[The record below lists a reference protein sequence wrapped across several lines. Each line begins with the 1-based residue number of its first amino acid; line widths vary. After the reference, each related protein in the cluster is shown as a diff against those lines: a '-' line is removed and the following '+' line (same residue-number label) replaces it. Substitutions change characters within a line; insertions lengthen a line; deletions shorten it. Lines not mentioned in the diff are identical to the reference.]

1 MPCRILKG
9 APVAEA
15 LSIELSERVRA
26 LGERG
31 VVPCLGMIRIGERA
45 GDLSYERSASKRC
58 EALGIAIRKRLL
70 DESVTEQELL
80 AVIAEM
86 NADDTVHGIL
96 FFRPLPEG
104 MDMRAICDAIA
115 PEKDVDG
122 VGARSMADVYMG
134 AEHGFFPCTAQAVM
148 EMLHYYQIPVCGKRA
163 VVVGRSLVTGR
174 PAALLLLRE
183 HATVSVCHT
192 RTEDLAA
199 LTRQADLIVT
209 ATGHINTLTREHLK
223 RGQVVIDIGLT
234 YDEARGKLCGD
245 VDHEAAE
252 EIVDAISAVP
262 GGIGSVTSTVLCAH
276 VIEAAET
283 LSEVRNDL

>member
-183 HATVSVCHT
+183 HATVSICHT

-209 ATGHINTLTREHLK
+209 ATGHINTLTREHLT

-262 GGIGSVTSTVLCAH
+262 GGIGAVTSTVLCAH

-283 LSEVRNDL
+283 LSEVRNDI

>member
-26 LGERG
+26 LGECG

-122 VGARSMADVYMG
+122 VGSRSMADVYMG
-134 AEHGFFPCTAQAVM
+134 AAHGFFPCTAQAVM

-209 ATGHINTLTREHLK
+209 ATGHINTLTREHLT

-262 GGIGSVTSTVLCAH
+262 GGIGAVTSTVLCAH

>member
-209 ATGHINTLTREHLK
+209 ATGHINTLTREHLT

>member
-58 EALGIAIRKRLL
+58 EALGIAIRKRFLE
-70 DESVTEQELL
+70 ESVTEQELL

-96 FFRPLPEG
+96 FFRPLPER

-209 ATGHINTLTREHLK
+209 ATGHINTLTREHLT

-262 GGIGSVTSTVLCAH
+262 GGIGAVTSTVLCAH

>member
-134 AEHGFFPCTAQAVM
+134 AAHGFFPCTAQAVM

-209 ATGHINTLTREHLK
+209 ATGHINTLTREHLT

-262 GGIGSVTSTVLCAH
+262 GGIGAVTSTVLCAH